1 MKNTTILHS
10 FRERSGVPGMLTA
23 GVLALSQTLFVPAIF
38 AGVNPNIAA
47 TTNESKASQI
57 SANKT
62 KLNAIK
68 TQSYQLPPTR
78 AKNVILFVG
87 DGMGISTIT
96 AARILEGQNNALKAT
111 LDGTNNY
118 SAGENN
124 LLSFEE
130 FPYSALSRTYS
141 VNQQVSDSAP
151 TMTAMVTGVKNNDGA
166 LSVSADVVRGNDLT
180 SDAQKLTTIAEQAKA
195 KGLSVGIVT
204 TARVTHATPGAC
216 YAHVSERNWE
226 CDTDFTTGNNVA
238 LGRTPTTKDIAA
250 QLLDCNGGKSLD
262 VVLGGGRYYFM
273 KNNQYDPEYTYI
285 TGKRTATGRDLINE
299 WKKLPNRVWNVNTGS
314 LNSNA
319 ASLGDNLRSAYVWN
333 KAQFDV
339 VKANPAGYDR
349 LLGLFEPSHV
359 QYEADREAADPGK
372 EPSLA
377 DMATTAVDM
386 LSKNRN
392 GYFLMVEGGRIDHA
406 HHAGNAYRALT
417 DTIAF
422 SDAVRAVAA
431 KVSSDTLIV
440 VTADHSHTF
449 TIAGYPVRGNPIL
462 GVVTEPT
469 VKAGT
474 LSNNYVNSGTTTVVN
489 DMLGLPYSTL
499 GYANGPGYTGAS
511 YQYSYLATG
520 TIDNSATPPS
530 GNTVPASSKILVS
543 QGTQNLFVNTGVP
556 SDSGGIS
563 SYKDKKTFVGITS
576 GGSITTGTSTTIQK
590 ARPSLTLAIT
600 SSPLYLQESTYPLV
614 SETHGGEDVGIF
626 AKGPNAHLFRGS
638 LEQSMIYWIMA
649 DALRLNN

>member
-1 MKNTTILHS
+1 
-10 FRERSGVPGMLTA
+10 MLTA
-23 GVLALSQTLFVPAIF
+23 GVLALSQTLFVPAMF

-96 AARILEGQNNALKAT
+96 AARILEGQNNSLKGT
-111 LDGTNNY
+111 LDGTGTY

-151 TMTAMVTGVKNNDGA
+151 TMTAMVTGVKTNDGF
-166 LSVSADVVRGNDLT
+166 LGVSADVVRGNDHT
-180 SDAQKLTTIAEQAKA
+180 DAQKLTTIAEQAKA

-204 TARVTHATPGAC
+204 TARVTHATPAGC

-226 CDTDFTTGNNVA
+226 CDSNFTTSNGVA
-238 LGRTPTTKDIAA
+238 SGRTPLTKDIAA

-273 KNNQYDPEYTYI
+273 KNTQNDPEYTYLF
-285 TGKRTATGRDLINE
+285 GKRTATGRDLINE
-299 WKKLPNRVWNVNTGS
+299 WKKLPNRVWNVTTGS
-314 LNSNA
+314 VNSNA
-319 ASLGDNLRSAYVWN
+319 ASLTDNSRSAYVWN

-359 QYEADREAADPGK
+359 QYEADRANDAAG

-417 DTIAF
+417 DAIAF

-462 GVVTEPT
+462 GLVTEP
-469 VKAGT
+469 GFT
-474 LSNNYVNSGTTTVVN
+474 LGNSSNSYVNTSKTTQVN
-489 DMLGLPYSTL
+489 DMLGLPYTTL
-499 GYANGPGYTGAS
+499 GYANGPGYTGAVG
-511 YQYSYLATG
+511 QYTYTVTG
-520 TIDNSATPPS
+520 
-530 GNTVPASSKILVS
+530 
-543 QGTQNLFVNTGVP
+543 GTVNTFTLPGGTATFGTVSGSALSSGTAFLAQGSRSALVNMQVP

-563 SYKDKKTFVGITS
+563 TYPQSFSGITS
-576 GGSITTGTSTTIQK
+576 NGTLN
-590 ARPSLTLAIT
+590 ARPTLTLAIT
-600 SSPLYLQESTYPLV
+600 SNPNYAQESTYPLQ

>member
-1 MKNTTILHS
+1 MKNTTILHL

-23 GVLALSQTLFVPAIF
+23 GVLALSQTLFVPSIF
-38 AGVNPNIAA
+38 AGTNSNIAA
-47 TTNESKASQI
+47 TINESKASQI
-57 SANKT
+57 SANKA

-96 AARILEGQNNALKAT
+96 AARILEGQNNSLKAT
-111 LDGTNNY
+111 VDGTNTYN
-118 SAGENN
+118 AGENN

-166 LSVSADVVRGNDLT
+166 LSVSADVVRGNDHT
-180 SDAQKLTTIAEQAKA
+180 DAQKLTTIAEQAKA
-195 KGLSVGIVT
+195 KGLSVGIVS
-204 TARVTHATPGAC
+204 TARVTHATPAAC
-216 YAHVSERNWE
+216 YAHSSDRNWE
-226 CDTDFTTGNNVA
+226 CDSNFTESNGVA
-238 LGRTPTTKDIAA
+238 IGRTPTTKDIAS
-250 QLLDCNGGKSLD
+250 QLLDSNGGKSLD

-273 KNNQYDPEYTYI
+273 KKTQADPEYTYLK
-285 TGKRTATGRDLINE
+285 GKRTTDGRDLINE
-299 WKKLPNRVWNVNTGS
+299 WKKLPNRVWNVTTGTA
-314 LNSNA
+314 NSNA
-319 ASLGDNLRSAYVWN
+319 ASLTDNSRSAYVWN
-333 KAQFDV
+333 KTQFDA

-359 QYEADREAADPGK
+359 QYEADRANDAAG
-372 EPSLA
+372 EPSLS

-422 SDAVRAVAA
+422 SDAIRAVAA

-440 VTADHSHTF
+440 VTADHSHVF

-462 GVVTEPT
+462 GLVSEPGFTLGTSTNSYVNT
-469 VKAGT
+469 VK
-474 LSNNYVNSGTTTVVN
+474 TTQST
-489 DMLGLPYSTL
+489 DLLGLPYTTL
-499 GYANGPGYTGAS
+499 GYQNGPGYTGA
-511 YQYSYLATG
+511 ATQSTYTVTGG
-520 TIDNSATPPS
+520 TISNGTVSGSALVTS
-530 GNTVPASSKILVS
+530 STSVAQGSRTGLVNMQVP
-543 QGTQNLFVNTGVP
+543 T
-556 SDSGGIS
+556 DSGGFSTYITAVS
-563 SYKDKKTFVGITS
+563 GITS
-576 GGSITTGTSTTIQK
+576 SGTATL

-600 SSPLYLQESTYPLV
+600 SNVNYAQESAIPLS
-614 SETHGGEDVGIF
+614 SETHAGEDVGIF

>member
-1 MKNTTILHS
+1 MKNTTILHLL
-10 FRERSGVPGMLTA
+10 RERSGVPGMLTA
-23 GVLALSQTLFVPAIF
+23 GVLALSQTLFVPSIF
-38 AGVNPNIAA
+38 AGTNTNIAA

-87 DGMGISTIT
+87 DGMGVSTIT
-96 AARILEGQNNALKAT
+96 AARILEGQNNSLKGT
-111 LDGTNNY
+111 LDGTTTYN
-118 SAGENN
+118 AGENN

-151 TMTAMVTGVKNNDGA
+151 TMTAMVTGVKTNDGF
-166 LSVSADVVRGNDLT
+166 LGVSADVVRGNDHT
-180 SDAQKLTTIAEQAKA
+180 DAQKLTTIAEQAKA
-195 KGLSVGIVT
+195 KGLSVGVVT
-204 TARVTHATPGAC
+204 TARVTHATPAGC

-226 CDTDFTTGNNVA
+226 CDSNFTTSNNVA
-238 LGRTPTTKDIAA
+238 SGRTPTTKDIAA
-250 QLLDCNGGKSLD
+250 QLIDCNGGKSLD

-273 KNNQYDPEYTYI
+273 KNTQNDPEYTYLF
-285 TGKRTATGRDLINE
+285 GKRTAAGRDLISE
-299 WKKLPNRVWNVNTGS
+299 WKKLPNRAWNLSTGS
-314 LNSNA
+314 ANSTSFA
-319 ASLGDNLRSAYVWN
+319 DNPRSAYVWN
-333 KAQFDV
+333 KAQFDA

-359 QYEADREAADPGK
+359 QYEADRANDAAG

-377 DMATTAVDM
+377 DMATTAVDF

-422 SDAVRAVAA
+422 SDAIRAVAA
-431 KVSSDTLIV
+431 KVSPDTLIV

-462 GVVTEPT
+462 GLVTEPSI
-469 VKAGT
+469 VKGT
-474 LSNNYVNSGTTTVVN
+474 SSNSYINTATTTQMT
-489 DMLGLPYSTL
+489 DLLGLPYTTL
-499 GYANGPGYTGAS
+499 GYANGPGYTGAAT
-511 YQYSYLATG
+511 QYTYTVANG
-520 TIDNSATPPS
+520 TISN
-530 GNTVPASSKILVS
+530 GTVTGGSLVTGS
-543 QGTQNLFVNTGVP
+543 TLVAQGSRSVFVNMQVP
-556 SDSGGIS
+556 TDSGGIS
-563 SYKDKKTFVGITS
+563 TYASAISGITS
-576 GGSITTGTSTTIQK
+576 SGTATL
-590 ARPSLTLAIT
+590 ARPLLTLAIT
-600 SSPLYLQESTYPLV
+600 SNLNYAQESTYPLQ

>member
-1 MKNTTILHS
+1 MKNTTILHT

-23 GVLALSQTLFVPAIF
+23 GVLALSQTLFVPSIF
-38 AGVNPNIAA
+38 AGPNTNIAA

-96 AARILEGQNNALKAT
+96 AARILEGQNNSLKGT
-111 LDGTNNY
+111 LDGTNTYN
-118 SAGENN
+118 AGENN

-151 TMTAMVTGVKNNDGA
+151 TMTAMVTGVKTNDGF
-166 LSVSADVVRGNDLT
+166 LGVSADVVRGNDHT
-180 SDAQKLTTIAEQAKA
+180 DAQKLTTIAEQAKS
-195 KGLSVGIVT
+195 KGLSVGVVT
-204 TARVTHATPGAC
+204 TARVTHATPAGC

-226 CDTDFTTGNNVA
+226 CDSNFTTGNNVA
-238 LGRTPTTKDIAA
+238 SGRTPTTKDIAA

-273 KNNQYDPEYTYI
+273 KNTQNDPEYTYLF
-285 TGKRTATGRDLINE
+285 GKRTAAGRDLINE
-299 WKKLPNRVWNVNTGS
+299 WKKLPNRVWNLTTGS
-314 LNSNA
+314 VS
-319 ASLGDNLRSAYVWN
+319 SSTFSDNPRSAYVWN
-333 KAQFDV
+333 KAQFDA

-359 QYEADREAADPGK
+359 QYEADRANDAAG

-406 HHAGNAYRALT
+406 HHAGNASRALT
-417 DTIAF
+417 DAIAF

-449 TIAGYPVRGNPIL
+449 TIAGYPIRGNPIL
-462 GVVTEPT
+462 GLVTEPT
-469 VKAGT
+469 VVKGT
-474 LSNNYVNSGTTTVVN
+474 SSNSYINTGSSAVVR
-489 DMLGLPYSTL
+489 DMLNLPYTTL
-499 GYANGPGYTGAS
+499 GYANGPGYTGAVG
-511 YQYSYLATG
+511 QYSYTVTNGTISNGTVSGTAPLVTG
-520 TIDNSATPPS
+520 TAFLAQGSRSA
-530 GNTVPASSKILVS
+530 
-543 QGTQNLFVNTGVP
+543 FVNMQVP
-556 SDSGGIS
+556 TDSGGIS
-563 SYKDKKTFVGITS
+563 TYPYSFSGITS
-576 GGSITTGTSTTIQK
+576 NGTLS
-590 ARPSLTLAIT
+590 ARPSLTLEIT
-600 SSPLYLQESTYPLV
+600 SNLNYAQESTYPLS

-626 AKGPNAHLFRGS
+626 AKGPNAHLFHGS